1 MNLGG
6 QVQVNMS
13 QSELTAQ
20 VDGPKIQKWA
30 ILRTETERSFRM
42 RERGPKKSNL
52 R

>member
-42 RERGPKKSNL
+42 KERERERS
-52 R
+52 